1 MNKWKSALII
11 IFLVFALS
19 LFFFFVPLDGI
30 IKKLPLIKSFYQN
43 TSLEITTP
51 NGKSTVKINGK
62 EYGETPANIQSLVS
76 GEYEIELAR
85 TSNIEGF
92 YKPHI
97 FNIQLTKNSTSR
109 INVEI
114 GPGDNLHGVVIYYT
128 QDNTGDS
135 GKGKITVTSNA
146 PDSRIYIDD
155 EFLKNTPATNIEL
168 VNKEYK
174 IKLKSNGYEDLEVPI
189 IVREGYTLNIK
200 GYMFP
205 TPVSFETEA
214 SDE

>member
-11 IFLVFALS
+11 IFLVLALS
-19 LFFFFVPLDGI
+19 LFFFFIPLDGI
-30 IKKLPLIKSFYQN
+30 IKRLPIIKSFYQN
-43 TSLEITTP
+43 TSLEVTTP

-62 EYGETPANIQSLVS
+62 EYGETPANIQNLVS
-76 GEYEIELAR
+76 GEYEIELSR
-85 TSNIEGF
+85 SSDIVGF

-109 INVEI
+109 INIEI

-135 GKGKITVTSNA
+135 GKGKITLTSNA
-146 PDSRIYIDD
+146 PDTRIYIND

-168 VNKEYK
+168 VSKEYN
-174 IKLKSNGYEDLEVPI
+174 IKLKSNGFEDLEVPI

-205 TPVSFETEA
+205 TPVSFETEV